1 VGSEPRPFAPSAIAF
16 DAYGTLLDLG
26 SLAEACAAEVTER
39 LAPRF
44 VELWRQ
50 KQLEYTWLRALMD
63 RYEDFWRVTADAL
76 DHTAARLGI
85 DLDDGAKTRLM
96 DAWLE
101 LRPYP
106 EVPSALVSLAALGVP
121 AHVVSNGSPTMLR
134 DVLARAGL
142 EGTFSLVLSVDAV
155 RTYKPAD
162 AVYAMAERAI
172 GLPKA
177 STLFVSANG
186 WDVAGA
192 KWHGFRVAWVNR
204 ADGPAD
210 RLGVEPDAVVRDVTE
225 IVQLVRA
232 TRTASGA
239 KLAEYVLGD

>member
-1 VGSEPRPFAPSAIAF
+1 VGSEPGPPRPSAIAF

-26 SLAEACAAEVTER
+26 SLAEACAAEVSER

-76 DHTAARLGI
+76 DETAARLGVG
-85 DLDDGAKTRLM
+85 LDDRAKARLM
-96 DAWLE
+96 GAWLE

-106 EVPSALVSLAALGVP
+106 EVPSALAPLAALGIP
-121 AHVVSNGSPTMLR
+121 MFVVSNGSPAMLR
-134 DVLARAGL
+134 HVLARAGL
-142 EGTFSLVLSVDAV
+142 ERTFSGVLSVDAV

-162 AVYAMAERAI
+162 AVYAMAEREI
-172 GLPKA
+172 GLPRE
-177 STLFVSANG
+177 SILFVSANG

-192 KWHGFRVAWVNR
+192 KLHGFRVAWVNR

-210 RLGVEPDAVVRDVTE
+210 RLGVEPDAVVQDVTE
-225 IVQLVRA
+225 IVRVVRA
-232 TRTASGA
+232 SGTASARQPTESVSG
-239 KLAEYVLGD
+239 G